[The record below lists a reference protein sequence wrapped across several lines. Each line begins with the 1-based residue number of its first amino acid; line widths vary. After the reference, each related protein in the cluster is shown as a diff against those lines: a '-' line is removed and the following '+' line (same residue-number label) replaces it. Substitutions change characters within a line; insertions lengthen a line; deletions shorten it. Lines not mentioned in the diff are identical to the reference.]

1 MYKHILIPTDGSE
14 VAEKA
19 VSAGIAFA
27 RENGARVTLF
37 TAVPEYAPPSEVAV
51 RSREVVSLAEHERRS
66 EQAAGAVLAR
76 GAEAAH
82 AAGIEYDT
90 DWAQH
95 NHPWEAI
102 VQAAK
107 RNGCDAIVMGSHGR
121 KAFMRLVHG
130 SQALDV
136 LSHCDLPTLVVR

>member
-19 VSAGIAFA
+19 VTAGIGFA
-27 RENGARVTLF
+27 RESGARVTLF
-37 TAVPEYAPPSEVAV
+37 TAVAEYRPPSEVDV
-51 RSREVVSLAEHERRS
+51 RSGSVLSLAEHERRS
-66 EQAAGAVLAR
+66 EQEANAILAR
-76 GAEAAH
+76 GAQAAH

-90 DWAQH
+90 DWASSNQ
-95 NHPWEAI
+95 PWEAI
-102 VQAAK
+102 VAAAK

-121 KAFMRLVHG
+121 KAFSRLVHG
-130 SQALDV
+130 SQAVDV

>member
-19 VSAGIAFA
+19 VAAGIGFA
-27 RENGARVTLF
+27 RESGARVTLF
-37 TAVPEYAPPSEVAV
+37 TAVAEYRPPSEIDV
-51 RSREVVSLAEHERRS
+51 RSGNVVSLAEHERRS
-66 EQAAGAVLAR
+66 EKQANAIVAR
-76 GAEAAH
+76 GAQAAH

-90 DWAQH
+90 DWASSNQ
-95 NHPWEAI
+95 PWEAI
-102 VQAAK
+102 VDAAK

-121 KAFMRLVHG
+121 KAFSRLVRG
-130 SQALDV
+130 SQAVDV

>member
-27 RENGARVTLF
+27 RASGARVTLF
-37 TAVPEYAPPSEVAV
+37 TAVPAYQPPNEIQV

-66 EQAAGAVLAR
+66 EQAASAVLAR
-76 GAEAAH
+76 GANAAH

-95 NHPWEAI
+95 DQPWEAI
-102 VQAAK
+102 VSAAR

-121 KAFMRLVHG
+121 KAFSRLVHG

>member
-19 VSAGIAFA
+19 VSAGIGFA
-27 RENGARVTLF
+27 RESGARVTLF
-37 TAVPEYAPPSEVAV
+37 TAVPEYRPPSEVDIRAGN
-51 RSREVVSLAEHERRS
+51 VVSLAEHERRS
-66 EQAAGAVLAR
+66 EKQAHAIFAR
-76 GAEAAH
+76 GAQAAH

-90 DWAQH
+90 DWTSSDQ
-95 NHPWEAI
+95 PWEAI
-102 VQAAK
+102 VDAAK

-121 KAFMRLVHG
+121 KAFSRLVHG
-130 SQALDV
+130 SQAVDV

>member
-19 VSAGIAFA
+19 VAAGIGFA
-27 RENGARVTLF
+27 RESGARVTLF
-37 TAVPEYAPPSEVAV
+37 TAVAEYRPPSEIDV
-51 RSREVVSLAEHERRS
+51 RSGNVVSLAEHERRS
-66 EQAAGAVLAR
+66 EKQANAIVAR
-76 GAEAAH
+76 GAQAAH

-90 DWAQH
+90 DWASSNQ
-95 NHPWEAI
+95 PWEAI
-102 VQAAK
+102 VDAAK

-121 KAFMRLVHG
+121 KAFSRLVHG